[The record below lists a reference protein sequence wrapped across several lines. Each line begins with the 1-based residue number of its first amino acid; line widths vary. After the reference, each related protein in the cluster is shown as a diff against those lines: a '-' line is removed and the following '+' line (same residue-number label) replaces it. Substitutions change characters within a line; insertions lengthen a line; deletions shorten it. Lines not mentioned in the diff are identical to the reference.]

1 MHVLCMY
8 TSTNLHMLAHL
19 AAGGQLPQRDEAAAT
34 RLECM
39 LHRRCYNTPRVHAH
53 LAAGGQ
59 LPQRDEARDVNEHEL
74 KEAGIHQRC
83 HQGLLVEYFALHA
96 RLLHV
101 QSVNSVPSKCE
112 FYFIKV

>member
-19 AAGGQLPQRDEAAAT
+19 AAGGQLPQRDEAGDI
-34 RLECM
+34 
-39 LHRRCYNTPRVHAH
+39 N
-53 LAAGGQ
+53 Q
-59 LPQRDEARDVNEHEL
+59 HEL

-101 QSVNSVPSKCE
+101 RSKCE
-112 FYFIKV
+112 FCSIQVCILFHQSVNASFSAASRALLR

>member
-1 MHVLCMY
+1 MYVLCMY

-59 LPQRDEARDVNEHEL
+59 LPQRDEAGDVNEHEL
-74 KEAGIHQRC
+74 KEARIHQRC
-83 HQGLLVEYFALHA
+83 HQGLLVEYFALHP

-101 QSVNSVPSKCE
+101 QRVNSLPSKCA